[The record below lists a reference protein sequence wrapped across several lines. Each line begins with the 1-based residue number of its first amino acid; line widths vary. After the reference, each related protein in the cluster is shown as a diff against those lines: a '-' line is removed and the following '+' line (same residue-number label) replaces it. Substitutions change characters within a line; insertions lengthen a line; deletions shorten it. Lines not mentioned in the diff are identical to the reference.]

1 MISVAE
7 RFAKALDH
15 EDYDE
20 AARLLA
26 PDCEYVSPKETLIG
40 PEAILASY
48 REAGDWV
55 KANLDAVAYESSVR
69 PEGPSAVVTYVDH
82 LTHAGVAHRYS
93 CEQVLSF
100 AKDGTIRRI
109 VHCELPGQREAV
121 EDFFGRVGVR
131 PR

>member
-15 EDYDE
+15 EDYEE

-26 PDCEYVSPKETLIG
+26 RDCEYVTERETLIG
-40 PEAILASY
+40 PDAIVASY

-55 KANLDAVAYESSVR
+55 KASLDAVAYESSVR
-69 PEGPSAVVTYVDH
+69 PEGPSAIITFVDH
-82 LTHAGVAHRYS
+82 LTHAGVSHTHS

-100 AKDGTIRRI
+100 AKDGAIRRI
-109 VHCELPGQREAV
+109 VHCDLPGQREAV
-121 EDFFGRVGVR
+121 DDFFGRVGVSR
-131 PR
+131 R